1 MAVERRFDPVR
12 PIVPVVLAGG
22 AGSRLWPLSRTLHPK
37 PFHSLFGERSLLQET
52 LLRAERVADRAPIV
66 VCNEAHRFLATEQI
80 RALPAAWRQ
89 IVLEPE
95 GRGTA
100 PAVALAAYLVRAELE
115 DALLLVLPA
124 DHRIDDMTG
133 FEAAVETAASA
144 AGGTQRPVVC
154 FGIEPTRAETG
165 YGYIELSGSGRGG
178 VQPVRAFV
186 EKPGRQ
192 TARGF
197 LASGRHL
204 WNSGM
209 FLMHVETGLA
219 EIAAHSPDTAAAV
232 AAAFASARADLD
244 FFRPGPAY
252 LECRPGSFDR
262 VVMERTGNALVV
274 PAAFGWRD
282 IGAWDAVLEAS
293 DRDDDGNRFK
303 GDVLARGVTN
313 SLIDAR
319 ARLVAAI
326 GVEGIVV
333 VETAD
338 AVLVAGIDRVADVGG
353 LVADMTRAG
362 RAEAGLHTK
371 VVRPWGRYE
380 RLGEGEGFQVKRLR
394 LDPGASISLQ
404 VHRHRS
410 EHWVVVRGVAEVTRD
425 DRTFALRENESAWI
439 RVGARHRLHNPG
451 TDVLEVI
458 EVQVGDYLGEDDI
471 VRFEDP
477 PSVTDDSN

>member
-1 MAVERRFDPVR
+1 MLERRLEPVS

-22 AGSRLWPLSRTLHPK
+22 AGSRLWPLSRTLYPK
-37 PFHSLFGERSLLQET
+37 PFHALFGDRSLLQET
-52 LLRAERVADRAPIV
+52 LLRAERVADRPPIV
-66 VCNEAHRFLATEQI
+66 VCNEAHRVLATEQI
-80 RALPAAWRQ
+80 SALPAAWRQ

-95 GRGTA
+95 ARGTA

-124 DHRIDDMTG
+124 DHCIDDLTG
-133 FEAAVETAASA
+133 FEAAVETAAAAA
-144 AGGTQRPVVC
+144 AGAHRPIVC
-154 FGIEPTRAETG
+154 FGIEPTRPETG
-165 YGYIELSGSGRGG
+165 YGYIELPGAGCRG

-186 EKPGRQ
+186 EKPDRQ

-197 LASGRHL
+197 LASGRHV

-209 FLMHVETGLA
+209 FLMHAETVLA

-232 AAAFASARADLD
+232 AAAFASARADLE

-252 LECRPGSFDR
+252 LDSPPGSFDR

-313 SLIDAR
+313 TLIDAR
-319 ARLVAAI
+319 ARLVTAV
-326 GVEGIVV
+326 GLEGLVV

-338 AVLVAGIDRVADVGG
+338 AVLVATQDRVADVRG

-362 RAEAGLHTK
+362 RPETGLHTE
-371 VVRPWGRYE
+371 VARPWGGYE
-380 RLGEGEGFQVKRLR
+380 CLGEGEGFQVKRLR

-404 VHRHRS
+404 MHRHRS

-425 DRTFALRENESAWI
+425 DRTFALRENESVWI
-439 RVGARHRLHNPG
+439 PVGARHRLHNPG
-451 TDVLEVI
+451 TDVLETI

-477 PSVTDDSN
+477 PLGRDEST

>member
-1 MAVERRFDPVR
+1 MAVERRLDPVR

-37 PFHSLFGERSLLQET
+37 PFHPLFGERSLLQET
-52 LLRAERVADRAPIV
+52 LLRAGRVADRPPIV
-66 VCNEAHRFLATEQI
+66 VCNEAHRFLAAEQI

-95 GRGTA
+95 ARGTA
-100 PAVALAAYLVRAELE
+100 PAVALAAHLVRAELE

-124 DHRIDDMTG
+124 DHYIDDATG
-133 FEAAVETAASA
+133 FEAAVETAAAAA
-144 AGGTQRPVVC
+144 AGAHRPVVC
-154 FGIEPTRAETG
+154 FGIEPTRPETG
-165 YGYIELSGSGRGG
+165 YGYIELPGAGRIG

-186 EKPGRQ
+186 EKPDRK

-219 EIAAHSPDTAAAV
+219 EIAAHSPDTATAV
-232 AAAFASARADLD
+232 AAAFASGRADRD
-244 FFRPGPAY
+244 CFRAGPAY
-252 LECRPGSFDR
+252 ADSPAGSFDR
-262 VVMERTGNALVV
+262 VVMERTGNAVVV

-282 IGAWDAVLEAS
+282 LGAWDAVLEES
-293 DRDDDGNRFK
+293 DRDDDGNRLN

-313 SLIDAR
+313 SLIHAR
-319 ARLVAAI
+319 ARLVAAVGLE
-326 GVEGIVV
+326 GVVV

-338 AVLVAGIDRVADVGG
+338 AVLVAGMDRVADVGG

-362 RAEAGLHTK
+362 RPETGLHTE
-371 VVRPWGRYE
+371 VGRSWGRYE
-380 RLGEGEGFQVKRLR
+380 RLGQGEGFQVKCLR

-404 VHRHRS
+404 VHRHRA

-425 DRTFALRENESAWI
+425 ERTFALRKNESAWI
-439 RVGARHRLHNPG
+439 PTGARHRLHNPG

-477 PSVTDDSN
+477 QSGTDEST